1 MKNLLVR
8 MFRELNLDKPVV
20 PDAVAVT
27 VDDPVF
33 MMIPDK

>member
-1 MKNLLVR
+1 MKNSLVR
-8 MFRELNLDKPVV
+8 MFRELNRDESVV
-20 PDAVAVT
+20 PDAVVVT